1 MAFNTNTDLRTK
13 PALPVDTPPA
23 TGTIPPAE
31 RGDIG
36 APPPPPATGYH
47 KPDPRFAAKYQ
58 GSGKV
63 GGVYGVRGPQAPLVL
78 TSNGVTADVRGHAG
92 RWGENGVD
100 PVAVASQAFTE
111 VIGLG

>member
-63 GGVYGVRGPQAPLVL
+63 GGVYGVRGPQAPLFV
-78 TSNGVTADVRGHAG
+78 TSNGVTTDVKGHAE
-92 RWGENGVD
+92 RIGELGLD
-100 PVAVASQAFTE
+100 PVVVFNEAYNIV
-111 VIGLG
+111 

>member
-1 MAFNTNTDLRTK
+1 MAFNTNTDLKTK
-13 PALPVDTPPA
+13 PVLPVSDTRAAGTTPPA
-23 TGTIPPAE
+23 E
-31 RGDIG
+31 LGDIG
-36 APPPPPATGYH
+36 APPTKTGYH

-78 TSNGVTADVRGHAG
+78 TSNGVAADVRGHAG